1 MKATPKSCSCGQC
14 KHSKH
19 TRPGNQYIKF
29 EERAFRHASNQA
41 LRQGREDLVPAG
53 TRDRLG

>member
-1 MKATPKSCSCGQC
+1 MKATPKSCSCPHCRFAKRTAPGKTC
-14 KHSKH
+14 MKH
-19 TRPGNQYIKF
+19 

-53 TRDRLG
+53 CRTRVG